1 MRFLVRTG
9 ILIAQLAA
17 FIALATVISLG
28 TTYFTAERYPEG
40 ATPVRL
46 FPVIATPPQATNP
59 PRYELLRWPD
69 ITRKD
74 PPPPPRELRLPQAEG
89 EFEAQS
95 RGGFQPQVSFTARD
109 AGDGRQRV
117 ELKITEDDY
126 VIYAAYLTDGQAV
139 APVSFRVWGPS
150 SLLLAVF
157 PAFVLALV
165 MGRLL
170 RRRFL
175 PSPVAGKL

>member
-1 MRFLVRTG
+1 MRFLIRAG
-9 ILIAQLAA
+9 ILIAQLAV
-17 FIALATVISLG
+17 FLALTTVISLG

-46 FPVIATPPQATNP
+46 FPVIAVPVAPMDP

-74 PPPPPRELRLPQAEG
+74 PPPPPRNLRLPQSAG
-89 EFEAQS
+89 EFAVPAV
-95 RGGFQPQVSFTARD
+95 GGFQPYVRFTARD
-109 AGDGRQRV
+109 AADGRQRI
-117 ELKITEDDY
+117 ELRVTEDDY
-126 VIYAAYLTDGQAV
+126 VIYAAYVTNGSMV
-139 APVSFRVWGPS
+139 VPESFRVWGPS
-150 SLLLAVF
+150 SVLLAVF

-175 PSPVAGKL
+175 PPPAAAGP